1 MAKWTAN
8 PAKLNIL
15 VQYGW
20 DDNNMKEKHISVKIN
35 FSKLTYD
42 ENEISSACAKYDW
55 KSRFLVIS

>member
-35 FSKLTYD
+35 FSYRLQYT
-42 ENEISSACAKYDW
+42 
-55 KSRFLVIS
+55 

>member
-35 FSKLTYD
+35 FSYRLQYTKYFWCSMLYPLKTK
-42 ENEISSACAKYDW
+42 SS
-55 KSRFLVIS
+55 FI